1 MRSFVHTLLNAKMI
15 DCTFRAD
22 DSLNELKIPMEIRRN
37 FYLIFKEAINNLVK
51 YSNAKRASIFISHN
65 NRSVSFIIRDDGI
78 GFDKSLRYNGNG
90 LKNMKK
96 RADEIKARLEIESV
110 VGQGTSIE
118 LNMKI

>member
-1 MRSFVHTLLNAKMI
+1 
-15 DCTFRAD
+15 
-22 DSLNELKIPMEIRRN
+22 
-37 FYLIFKEAINNLVK
+37 
-51 YSNAKRASIFISHN
+51 
-65 NRSVSFIIRDDGI
+65 VSFIIRDDGI

-96 RADEIKARLEIESV
+96 RAEEIKARLEIESV